1 MAHYPSGS
9 KTTTGASKNSYNKRC
24 VIGKEAW
31 MEGKRPQATSVE
43 EYISWFPAEVQAELL
58 KIRAL
63 IRETLPD
70 SEERISYGIPG
81 YYQHGQVIFFAAYP
95 RHISVYPAPNGI
107 DEFKADLERYQKG
120 KGTFQFPLG
129 QPIPYDLIRRTAEY
143 RLAQNLK
150 KKTSR
155 RTKDEDREG

>member
-1 MAHYPSGS
+1 MA
-9 KTTTGASKNSYNKRC
+9 
-24 VIGKEAW
+24 E
-31 MEGKRPQATSVE
+31 KRPTASSVD
-43 EYISWFPAEVQAELL
+43 EYISWFPEETQAELR
-58 KIRAL
+58 KIRSL

-70 SEERISYGIPG
+70 AEERISYGIPG
-81 YYQHGQVIFFAAYP
+81 YYQNGQVIYFAAFP
-95 RHISVYPAPNGI
+95 RHISVYPAP
-107 DEFKADLERYQKG
+107 DSVEEFKDDLAKYQKG

-129 QPIPYDLIRRTAEY
+129 QPIPYDLIRRTAQY